1 MVMMRPHG
9 PFLLL
14 VLVLVACGGGATPAP
29 TGAATTGVA
38 AVRGTAVTLEGF
50 AFAPPVLEVAIGT
63 TVTWSNKDG
72 TAHTLTSGIHPG
84 PGLPAGK
91 PDGKFD
97 QIIDGAGGTFTFTFS
112 QAGTVTYFC
121 QFHTNM
127 RGTVVAK

>member
-1 MVMMRPHG
+1 MAMTRG
-9 PFLLL
+9 LLAGLLL
-14 VLVLVACGGGATPAP
+14 VLGACGGGAAPAP

-38 AVRGTAVTLEGF
+38 TLRTNVVTLDGF
-50 AFAPPVLEVAIGT
+50 AFDPPAIEITVGT
-63 TVTWSNKDG
+63 TVMWTNKDG
-72 TAHTLTSGIHPG
+72 TAHTLTSGTHPG
-84 PGLPAGK
+84 LGLPAGK

-97 QIIDGAGGTFTFTFS
+97 TIINGAGGTFSFTFA